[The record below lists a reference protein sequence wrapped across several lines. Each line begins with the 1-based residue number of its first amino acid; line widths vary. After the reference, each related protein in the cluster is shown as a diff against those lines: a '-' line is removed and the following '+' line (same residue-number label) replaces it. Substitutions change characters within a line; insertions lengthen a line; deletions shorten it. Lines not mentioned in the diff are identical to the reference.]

1 MATFALTVLAGASAV
16 VLATV
21 ALGFFAT
28 FLLTG
33 VSAAGAALGL
43 VVLLAFAV
51 LLAFLFL
58 PFVACAIA
66 LATSFAAACAACA
79 VRSCDRA
86 DQTASYFWGSWCFGD
101 HCDFVFRVCFW
112 HVESS

>member
-1 MATFALTVLAGASAV
+1 MALATFALTVLAGASAV

-66 LATSFAAACAACA
+66 LATSFAAACAAFKPVNAACA
-79 VRSCDRA
+79 SAATLACAARSIHYWK
-86 DQTASYFWGSWCFGD
+86 SF
-101 HCDFVFRVCFW
+101 
-112 HVESS
+112 